1 MKMKTIL
8 LLFAAGVL
16 SVAVQAAQTLRCD
29 TVSPDIFYRDSTYR
43 RVIKEGT
50 ASLNCYF
57 SYPQGESQ
65 IRKGYGNNGYELE
78 KLERFIRSSFSDTL
92 IYVRRIKLT
101 GYCSIEGSY
110 AANEKLAHDRA
121 NGFRNYLNFEYGLA
135 RRYPVEVRYVGE
147 DWEKLRQLVD
157 ASTLSEREEVLMII
171 DKTDIFKGREKKL
184 MDLNG
189 GVPYRRMMEEF
200 FPLLR
205 RVEIVVEYDLHRII
219 EERYRRKLTDEEFR
233 EILARERAAVEED
246 ERRLAE
252 LRDLKVRKEERAEQI
267 RIERERAEQ
276 ERAEQERQ
284 AAEQARQAAEQAQQA
299 DKQARQADERLK
311 EQRFREQWLAERAAR
326 KQARREERKQRNRL
340 TPLIAV
346 KTNLYAWA
354 GMTAD
359 FERTTFTPN
368 LSAEVF
374 FARRWSAVASF
385 DYADWDYDGDKQHW
399 AVTGYRVEP
408 RFWLKGD
415 GRYRWCYVGVYGQAG
430 DFDNRSTDSKRVAEG
445 KANCTGTYWEGGL
458 TAGCYLLLNARWG
471 VEAGL
476 RAGYR
481 SADVNAYDIELPA
494 YYFKR
499 NFRDSRFG
507 LTGIEISVSY
517 RFGSRK

>member
-8 LLFAAGVL
+8 LLFVVGLL
-16 SVAVQAAQTLRCD
+16 SVAAQAGQTLCRD
-29 TVSPDIFYRDSTYR
+29 TVSPDILYRDSTYR

-135 RRYPVEVRYVGE
+135 RRYPVEVYYVGE
-147 DWEKLRQLVD
+147 DWEMLRQLVD
-157 ASTLSEREEVLMII
+157 ASTLPEREEVLMII

-184 MDLNG
+184 MDLKG

-233 EILARERAAVEED
+233 EILVRERAAAEED

-252 LRDLKVRKEERAEQI
+252 LRDLKVQKEECAEQI
-267 RIERERAEQ
+267 RIEQEQAEQ
-276 ERAEQERQ
+276 EPVEQERQ
-284 AAEQARQAAEQAQQA
+284 PTEQS
-299 DKQARQADERLK
+299 
-311 EQRFREQWLAERAAR
+311 
-326 KQARREERKQRNRL
+326 RREERKQRHRL
-340 TPLIAV
+340 SPLIAV

-399 AVTGYRVEP
+399 GVTGYRMEP

-430 DFDNRSTDSKRVAEG
+430 DFDNRSTDSKRVTEG
-445 KANCTGTYWEGGL
+445 NANCTGVYWEGGVS
-458 TAGCYLLLNARWG
+458 AGCYLLLNTRWG
-471 VEAGL
+471 VEAGM

-481 SADVNAYDIELPA
+481 SADVNVYDMELSD
-494 YYFKR
+494 YYFHR
-499 NFRDSRFG
+499 NFRKNRFG

-517 RFGSRK
+517 RFGSRKSIHE